1 MNRSA
6 PADLFFY
13 LTFPETRARKDQNN
27 MINPRFEK
35 KAFKKEVEQNVK
47 QLFRKTV
54 DEVSQQELIRQF
66 LCRKRCNY
74 R

>member
-1 MNRSA
+1 
-6 PADLFFY
+6 
-13 LTFPETRARKDQNN
+13 

-54 DEVSQQELIRQF
+54 DEVSQQELYQAVSYVVNRVLHVHGVPAWKSSWQ
-66 LCRKRCNY
+66 
-74 R
+74 

>member
-1 MNRSA
+1 
-6 PADLFFY
+6 
-13 LTFPETRARKDQNN
+13 

-54 DEVSQQELIRQF
+54 DEVSQQELYQAVSYVS
-66 LCRKRCNY
+66 KRCNY